1 MIGGQPPGIRH
12 VISSG
17 LILEHN
23 VGLVMFEASVRA
35 DSETELRAKMHGR
48 VDGLEG
54 THDEDNAA
62 FLKGDVEAKVLRQGR
77 RKMR

>member
-17 LILEHN
+17 LVLEHN
-23 VGLVMFEASVRA
+23 VGLVVLEASIRA
-35 DSETELRAKMHGR
+35 DSKTELRAEMDGR
-48 VDGLEG
+48 VDGFKG
-54 THDEDNAA
+54 AHDEHDAA

-77 RKMR
+77 RKVR